1 MNEDELRKQ
10 LAELGPLRAVTLQLH
25 ELYEELKRA
34 GFKRKEALY
43 LVGMMMTA
51 GLVDEGK

>member
-1 MNEDELRKQ
+1 MNEDDLKKQ
-10 LAELGPLRAVTLQLH
+10 IEELGPLRAVTLQLH